1 MEEINMVGICTVLCP
16 KNIRV
21 FSDENTDLDI
31 SAGNPQVITER
42 QLRSLGIRAGLFDG
56 RLRVL
61 KGHVEFALKD
71 SNIIIDGAEPD
82 GNIFIT
88 IVGPDQ
94 SEWEKN
100 FLTDSTIK
108 KKDGIAKNIT
118 AAAPVEEKKT
128 AIPVAKET
136 VATKVQKLFTKKSK
150 KKG

>member
-1 MEEINMVGICTVLCP
+1 MAGICTVLCP

-31 SAGNPQVITER
+31 SAGNPQTITER

-61 KGHVEFALKD
+61 VGHVEFALKD
-71 SNIIIDGAEPD
+71 SIISIDGAEPD

-88 IVGPDQ
+88 IIGPDQ

-100 FLTDSTIK
+100 FLTDTTTK
-108 KKDGIAKNIT
+108 KKDGIAT
-118 AAAPVEEKKT
+118 SAPTVAPVIEEKKT
-128 AIPVAKET
+128 EVPVAKET
-136 VATKVQKLFTKKSK
+136 VITQVKKMLNKKSK

>member
-1 MEEINMVGICTVLCP
+1 MSGICTVLCP

-21 FSDENTDLDI
+21 FTDTNTDLDI
-31 SAGNPQVITER
+31 AAGSPQVITER
-42 QLRSLGIRAGLFDG
+42 QLRSLTIRAGLFDG

-61 KGHVEFALKD
+61 RGHVEFALKD
-71 SNIIIDGAEPD
+71 STIIVDGAEPD

-88 IVGPDQ
+88 IIGPDQ

-100 FLTDSTIK
+100 FLTDLTTK
-108 KKDGIAKNIT
+108 KKDGIAKNTT
-118 AAAPVEEKKT
+118 AATVPVEEKKT

-136 VATKVQKLFTKKSK
+136 VITQVKKLLSKKSK